1 MTSHTGR
8 NTATLA
14 RLVMPWLL
22 ASLATPAL
30 AAPALAS
37 AQPSLQPGMQPTPQ
51 HTPQPITHA
60 PLPLMPMPAQVDVA
74 PGHHRLS
81 AGTALHY
88 RDPAAATVSRQFAD
102 LLARTTGRQLTP
114 SPAADAFAPPASRI
128 DFALDPDAGIPAE
141 GYRLTIDPERI
152 AVVAGDPAGL
162 YYGALT
168 LWQLV
173 EAAASGSG
181 GDLDL
186 PALRIEDAPRFGWRG
201 YMLDS
206 ARHFHSV
213 DQIKRVL
220 DAMALHKLNL
230 FHWHLTDDQGW
241 RIEIKQHPRLAE
253 VGGCRIPGGDAGLD
267 PASGL
272 PRPYCGHY
280 SQEQIAD
287 IVAYAAQRHIQVLP
301 EIDVPGHATAAIAAY
316 PQLGVEGRPIPV
328 SNQRGIHSNLFNV
341 EEDTFAF
348 LDEVFAEVAALFP
361 APWIHIGADEA
372 VKDQWQASPRV
383 QARMRELG
391 IADEAALQGWFVRRL
406 ETILAGHGKK
416 LVGWDEILE
425 GGLPPQATVMSW
437 RGTEGGLEAARQG
450 RDVVMS
456 PVSAL
461 YLDYLQTASPDE
473 PAGRPKLNTLETFY
487 AFEPVPA
494 ELEQS
499 RHHHILGLQANM
511 WTGDTRSF
519 AGVEHNTWPR
529 LAAVAETGWT
539 PAAGKDY
546 ASFLQRLPDQLRRY
560 RSLGIGHAHTP
571 FQVVARADL
580 LAGAGDSP
588 QGEARVALSNPLGY
602 PIRYTLDADADA
614 DADAKVDAHVDTDA
628 DTAQR
633 RWPDYTGPLQR
644 VKLPA
649 RLQAAAFADGRPLQ
663 PAQRF
668 DLDRA
673 ALSSRD
679 NKQLALC
686 SNEGPVLRMEDD
698 GPVDGPRALFDVA
711 IFEPCWH
718 WKQAPLDGVAGLEVR
733 AGRLPYLIQ
742 LGAED
747 AKRRFLPAETA
758 HGELDVRIDGCDG
771 PRLASAPL
779 PATPE
784 ADGFVTVHAAL
795 PAASDGLHDLC
806 IRFSGDT
813 RPAMWVLDRITL
825 LPSPSPPTPTPK
837 PTSE

>member
-8 NTATLA
+8 STSVQA
-14 RLVMPWLL
+14 RARAWLPWLL
-22 ASLATPAL
+22 AVLAML
-30 AAPALAS
+30 AASAPAS
-37 AQPSLQPGMQPTPQ
+37 PQPT
-51 HTPQPITHA
+51 TRPITRA
-60 PLPLMPMPAQVDVA
+60 PLPLIPMPARIEVA
-74 PGHHRLS
+74 SGHHRL
-81 AGTALHY
+81 AADTALRY
-88 RDPAAATVSRQFAD
+88 RDPAAAKVARQFAD
-102 LLARTTGRQLTP
+102 LLARTTGLELVP
-114 SPAADAFAPPASRI
+114 SPTADTSTHPASGI
-128 DFALDPDAGIPAE
+128 GFALDPALDIPAE
-141 GYRLTIDPERI
+141 GYRLSIDEQHI
-152 AVVAGDPAGL
+152 DLVASDPAGL
-162 YYGALT
+162 YYGAVT
-168 LWQLV
+168 LWQLI
-173 EAAASGSG
+173 EAAASQSSG
-181 GDLDL
+181 DPAV

-220 DAMALHKLNL
+220 DAMALHKLNV

-241 RIEIKQHPRLAE
+241 RIEIRKYPRLTE
-253 VGGCRIPGGDAGLD
+253 VGGCRIPGGDAGID
-267 PASGL
+267 PASGQ

-280 SQEQIAD
+280 TQEQIAD
-287 IVAYAAQRHIQVLP
+287 IVAYAAARHIQVVP
-301 EIDVPGHATAAIAAY
+301 EIDVPGHATAAIAAF
-316 PQLGVEGRPIPV
+316 PQLGVEGKPIAV

-341 EEDTFAF
+341 EEATFAF
-348 LDEVFAEVAALFP
+348 LDDVFAEVAELFP
-361 APWIHIGADEA
+361 SAYVHIGADEA
-372 VKDQWQASPRV
+372 VKDQWQASRRV

-473 PAGRPKLNTLETFY
+473 PAGRPKLNTMETFY

-560 RSLGIGHAHTP
+560 RELGIGHARTP
-571 FQVVARADL
+571 FQVIAQADL
-580 LAGAGDSP
+580 LAGAGASP

-602 PIRYTLDADADA
+602 PIRYTLDTDAGVDADTDT
-614 DADAKVDAHVDTDA
+614 DADA

-711 IFEPCWH
+711 IFEPCWQ
-718 WKQAPLDGVAGLEVR
+718 WRQAPLDGVAGLEVR
-733 AGRLPYLIQ
+733 AGRLPYLVQ

-825 LPSPSPPTPTPK
+825 LPSPSPPTPTPT